1 MKFDIHIPEISIYVK
16 YTKQGQEADGSLPG
30 AKGVAGW
37 EEEGGIVWEHGE
49 HLGDEMHIP

>member
-1 MKFDIHIPEISIYVK
+1 MK

-30 AKGVAGW
+30 AKGIAGW